1 MSLLI
6 ECWHK
11 AKTSEHKGLQKI
23 IESVKELEE
32 LLTSDTTSAM
42 KLDDMVFQ
50 FIEKNPGTTTTEIQ
64 NNFLEYN
71 QTQKIQCGPNGVSST
86 DCVSFSLET
95 LRRAAKISCDNN
107 RWHEQK
113 YLENKKSEQFIAEH
127 KVSDLQNKMEEEQ
140 GFGSDSITIGGDD

>member
-1 MSLLI
+1 MSLFI
-6 ECWHK
+6 ESLSK
-11 AKTSEHKGLQKI
+11 GKIAKNSLCRKI
-23 IESVKELEE
+23 ISAVEE
-32 LLTSDTTSAM
+32 IAEDLTSDTTPAM

-95 LRRAAKISCDNN
+95 SRRAAKISCDNN
-107 RWHEQK
+107 RWYEQK
-113 YLENKKSEQFIAEH
+113 YLENKKHF
-127 KVSDLQNKMEEEQ
+127 KVSK
-140 GFGSDSITIGGDD
+140 I